1 MKAVL
6 LSPQNDK
13 NYRIQF
19 TNVDQEF
26 KNKIIAL
33 LNPQFE
39 RPEEIT
45 DAKPFIQGNSED
57 WLLVEFWSKGKL
69 NILVFLDYIQS
80 EMNIEIENTV
90 LTF

>member
-1 MKAVL
+1 MKAIL

-33 LNPQFE
+33 LNP
-39 RPEEIT
+39 
-45 DAKPFIQGNSED
+45 
-57 WLLVEFWSKGKL
+57 
-69 NILVFLDYIQS
+69 
-80 EMNIEIENTV
+80 
-90 LTF
+90 